1 MKKKGYKICAILLT
15 GIVFSLALT
24 AMIISGSKSVNP
36 FYNVGAVSE
45 IRETVYRN
53 DVSQEYGSQDS
64 SGRFVLEGG
73 RYELSF
79 QALGN
84 TNEWNYLCVWIQ
96 DLTTDTVHWDIT
108 YESADGSV
116 ISDVYSQDLTNGVN
130 LVLADK
136 NGFDMV
142 RAQITGDKGTSFSVT
157 NMQLR
162 ENPPVFTWGKAT
174 VIFLFA
180 FAVYCCLA
188 AVVRIILKKLNIHC
202 NPYCWIDIL
211 QDIYILVAE
220 QMRKAVAFI
229 PQSGKIRNY
238 CRTGLFLLIFL
249 YSVYVE
255 IAGTY
260 YTGFK
265 YHLFIYT
272 VLLLVLAALTVESKL
287 KKKNWNNPM
296 VWSWLVLWLM
306 VCISD
311 FIVLKYLRFMG
322 YVMIF
327 GVGFLIFIW
336 NNMKRPSK
344 FTADFVRAVH
354 WFFAVITVFCILCRP
369 ENDAYRYSGFTDN
382 PSIFALYIGTCWA
395 VVLGEIDS
403 RIQAGEKLRKIIPYI
418 GEGCLVFSFCW
429 KSQSAGPLICMAGMA
444 FLWLFKMVRR
454 TRKKMTRKNLIAVII
469 SAAVLILPVHA
480 GLTWGLTN
488 IPQAA
493 GTAITYEGETTAL
506 RLNTIPVAYAAEADG
521 SEQESRLAQ
530 KFSSPTLS
538 RILSGRDYYYRTYL
552 RDMNLSGHRAY
563 PKMYGHRRLPHNAV
577 IGIAHRYGVFA
588 AVPYVLMLTAVIAGT
603 IRYGRR
609 KQKYS
614 GVPFYI
620 CLSTIVV
627 AMADNVEQPFIW
639 LPWFGLYIMMGC
651 TFTDNFAENAGY
663 ACRKTTRLKRRKI
676 ARRKRRK
683 TARLKRHKNPV
694 AKKCG
699 GRYNYLGV
707 PLKC

>member
-1 MKKKGYKICAILLT
+1 MKRFSYKIWAVILTAL
-15 GIVFSLALT
+15 VFSLALT
-24 AMIISGSKSVNP
+24 AMIISGRKSVNP
-36 FYNVGAVSE
+36 FYDVGAVSE
-45 IRETVYRN
+45 IRETAYRN
-53 DVSQEYGSQDS
+53 DVQQKQGYQES
-64 SGRFVLEGG
+64 SGRFVLEKG
-73 RYELSF
+73 RYEFVF

-84 TNEWNYLCVWIQ
+84 TNEWNYLCVWIEE
-96 DLTTDTVHWDIT
+96 LTTKTVHWDIT
-108 YESADGSV
+108 YETADGSV
-116 ISDVYSQDLTNGVN
+116 TSEVYSYDLTDGVN
-130 LVLADK
+130 LIPVEK
-136 NGFDMV
+136 NSFNKV
-142 RAQITGDKGTSFSVT
+142 RAEITGENGASFSIT

-162 ENPPVFTWGKAT
+162 ENPPVFTWGKAAKT
-174 VIFLFA
+174 FFSVFVIF
-180 FAVYCCLA
+180 CCLA
-188 AVVRIILKKLNIHC
+188 AVVCVVLKKLNIRC
-202 NPYCWIDIL
+202 NPYCWVDIL
-211 QDIYILVAE
+211 QDVYILVAE
-220 QMRKAVAFI
+220 QMRKVVSFI

-260 YTGFK
+260 YTRFK
-265 YHLFIYT
+265 YHLLIYT
-272 VLLLVLAALTVESKL
+272 VLLLMVAVLSVESKL
-287 KKKNWNNPM
+287 EKRNWNNPM
-296 VWSWLVLWLM
+296 VWSWLTLWIL
-306 VCISD
+306 VCMSD
-311 FIVLKYLRFMG
+311 FIVPKYLRFVG
-322 YVMIF
+322 YVMILA
-327 GVGFLIFIW
+327 VGFFIFIW
-336 NNMKRPSK
+336 NNMEHPSELI
-344 FTADFVRAVH
+344 ADFVRAVH
-354 WFFAVITVFCILCRP
+354 CFFAVTTVFCILCRP
-369 ENDAYRYSGFTDN
+369 ETDAYQYSGFMDN

-418 GEGCLVFSFCW
+418 GEGCLAFSFCW

-454 TRKKMTRKNLIAVII
+454 TRKKIIRKKLIVVII
-469 SAAVLILPVHA
+469 SAAVLILPVNA

-521 SEQESRLAQ
+521 SGQESRLAQ

-552 RDMNLSGHRAY
+552 RDMNLSGHRSY

-620 CLSTIVV
+620 CLSTIVI

-639 LPWFGLYIMMGC
+639 LPWFGLYLMMGC
-651 TFTDNFAENAGY
+651 TFADNSAENAGY
-663 ACRKTTRLKRRKI
+663 VCRKT
-676 ARRKRRK
+676 ARMKRRK
-683 TARLKRHKNPV
+683 TARMKRRKNPV
-694 AKKCG
+694 AKNCVG
-699 GRYNYLGV
+699 GGIIT
-707 PLKC
+707 